1 MFTLKSVKGVFM
13 DIRNF
18 NNTNDINDFV
28 EQVSKEQLS
37 SEEQSKFEDLKGK
50 YGADI
55 DNLIDRFNGMS
66 EGELITE
73 VFKIINE
80 KKRNGTFNPDEID
93 QLANIIAP
101 MLNAEQR
108 QKMQQLIDL
117 IK

>member
-1 MFTLKSVKGVFM
+1 M

-18 NNTNDINDFV
+18 NNSNNLNDFTNKV
-28 EQVSKEQLS
+28 INENLS
-37 SEEQSKFEDLKGK
+37 NEEKSTLDDLKGK
-50 YGADI
+50 YGDDI
-55 DNLIDRFNGMS
+55 DNLINKFNGMS

-93 QLANIIAP
+93 QLASIIAP
-101 MLNAEQR
+101 MLNDEQR

-117 IK
+117 IT

>member
-1 MFTLKSVKGVFM
+1 
-13 DIRNF
+13 
-18 NNTNDINDFV
+18 
-28 EQVSKEQLS
+28 
-37 SEEQSKFEDLKGK
+37 
-50 YGADI
+50 
-55 DNLIDRFNGMS
+55 MS

-93 QLANIIAP
+93 QLASIIAP
-101 MLNAEQR
+101 MLNDEQR